1 MTPPAE
7 LILAFL
13 SGCIIGP
20 AILVAVMALKAR
32 ADDRRDDR
40 LEMMEW

>member
-1 MTPPAE
+1 MTLE

-13 SGCIIGP
+13 FGCIIGP
-20 AILVAVMALKAR
+20 AILIAVMALKSR

-40 LEMMEW
+40 LEMMED

>member
-1 MTPPAE
+1 MP
-7 LILAFL
+7 
-13 SGCIIGP
+13 CIIGP
-20 AILVAVMALKAR
+20 PAILIAVMALKAR

>member
-1 MTPPAE
+1 MTPD

-13 SGCIIGP
+13 FGFTLGP
-20 AILVAVMALKAR
+20 AILIAVVALKAR
-32 ADDRRDDR
+32 AGDRRDDR

>member
-1 MTPPAE
+1 MTLE

-20 AILVAVMALKAR
+20 PAILIAVMALKAR

-40 LEMMEW
+40 LDMMEW